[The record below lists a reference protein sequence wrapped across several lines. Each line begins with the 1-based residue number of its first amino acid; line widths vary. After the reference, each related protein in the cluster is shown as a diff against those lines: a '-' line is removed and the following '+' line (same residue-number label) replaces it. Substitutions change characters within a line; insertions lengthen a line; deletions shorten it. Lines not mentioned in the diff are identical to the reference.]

1 MNSRTALPK
10 SFLAAVYPLI
20 GGGFCLVGSNMKS
33 NSKSL
38 VAIAILAS
46 SLTAPS
52 ALIVSDYYLK
62 LNASD
67 GGLST
72 ATTVEDTVFP
82 AVRTFSNT
90 DGPSFSSATF
100 TLNSELILVDTTQS
114 WTNRFSSTYMG
125 MTLTL
130 DQPYA
135 YSISGD
141 YTLEDIDGAVTRL
154 ELSLS
159 DLGDPNVGNYVFQS
173 IQQSIG
179 TPDAHF
185 SVGGT
190 DGNDQSILSG
200 SQNGVLP
207 SGEYYY
213 EVELTTSNDRGV
225 AISHFPI
232 TASGG
237 VVLNFT
243 PIPEPATATFAI
255 LGILACARR
264 RRDP

>member
-1 MNSRTALPK
+1 MR
-10 SFLAAVYPLI
+10 
-20 GGGFCLVGSNMKS
+20 
-33 NSKSL
+33 
-38 VAIAILAS
+38 
-46 SLTAPS
+46 
-52 ALIVSDYYLK
+52 
-62 LNASD
+62 
-67 GGLST
+67 
-72 ATTVEDTVFP
+72 
-82 AVRTFSNT
+82 
-90 DGPSFSSATF
+90 
-100 TLNSELILVDTTQS
+100 
-114 WTNRFSSTYMG
+114 
-125 MTLTL
+125 MTITL
-130 DQPYA
+130 DQSYA
-135 YSISGD
+135 YRISGD

-159 DLGDPNVGNYVFQS
+159 DLGDPNVAHYVFQS
-173 IQQSIG
+173 IQQSMG

-232 TASGG
+232 TASGR
-237 VVLNFT
+237 VSFNFT
-243 PIPEPATATFAI
+243 PIPEPATVTLAI

>member
-1 MNSRTALPK
+1 
-10 SFLAAVYPLI
+10 
-20 GGGFCLVGSNMKS
+20 MKS
-33 NSKSL
+33 NFKSL

-46 SLTAPS
+46 CLTAPA

-67 GGLST
+67 RGLST

-82 AVRTFSNT
+82 AVKTFSNT

-100 TLNSELILVDTTQS
+100 TLNSELISVDTTQS
-114 WTNRFSSTYMG
+114 WTNRFSSTYMR
-125 MTLTL
+125 MTITL

-135 YSISGD
+135 YRISGD
-141 YTLEDIDGAVTRL
+141 YTLADIDGAVTRL

-159 DLGDPNVGNYVFQS
+159 DLGDPNVANYVFQS

-200 SQNGVLP
+200 SQSGVLS

-237 VVLNFT
+237 VSLNFP
-243 PIPEPATATFAI
+243 PIPEPATTTFAI